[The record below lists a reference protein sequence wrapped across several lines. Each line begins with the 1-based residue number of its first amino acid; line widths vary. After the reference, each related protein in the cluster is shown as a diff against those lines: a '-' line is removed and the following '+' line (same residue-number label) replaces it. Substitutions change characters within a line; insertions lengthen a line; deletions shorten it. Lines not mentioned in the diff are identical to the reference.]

1 MLIHHLSL
9 TNFRNYARLELDL
22 PAGPVLILGDN
33 AQGKT
38 SLLEAIYYLATS
50 RSPHAASPRQLIN
63 WLAGRESLTPAARI
77 VAQVTHGAA
86 THTLDVTLMLEP
98 TASGEERFRKQIKL
112 DSIPRRVQ
120 DLVGQMAVVLFLP
133 QDVDLVGGAPSL
145 RRRYLDTALSQV
157 DAEYHSALSRLEDI
171 LPQRNALLKQLGE
184 RGGDPDQLAF
194 WDKELASA
202 GARITQ
208 RRQQAIVEL
217 GQVADAIHRDLT
229 GGRERL
235 RLRYEPGFDPG
246 RLTSE
251 LQMPLNLDVPWAA
264 APPWPLEDAQSAFR
278 SQLEQRRQEEIARG
292 VTLVGPHRDE
302 LRFIADEVDLGV
314 FGSRGQ
320 QRTAVLALKLAEAEW
335 MRGQL
340 GEWPV
345 LLLDEMM
352 AELDAR
358 RRAYLLARMKG
369 ANQSLMTSTG
379 LELFREDYHQS
390 ARLLRVTAGQISN
403 LKPQISNQ
411 AVES

>member
-1 MLIHHLSL
+1 
-9 TNFRNYARLELDL
+9 
-22 PAGPVLILGDN
+22 
-33 AQGKT
+33 
-38 SLLEAIYYLATS
+38 
-50 RSPHAASPRQLIN
+50 
-63 WLAGRESLTPAARI
+63 
-77 VAQVTHGAA
+77 
-86 THTLDVTLMLEP
+86 
-98 TASGEERFRKQIKL
+98 
-112 DSIPRRVQ
+112 
-120 DLVGQMAVVLFLP
+120 LFIP
-133 QDVDLVGGAPSL
+133 QDVELVGGAPSL

-184 RGGDPDQLAF
+184 RGGDPDELAF

-217 GQVADAIHRDLT
+217 GQMADAIHRDLT

-246 RLTSE
+246 RLSPE
-251 LQMPLNLDVPWAA
+251 FQMPLNLDVPWAA
-264 APPWPLEDAQSAFR
+264 APTWSLEQAQSAFR
-278 SQLEQRRQEEIARG
+278 SQLEQRRPEEIARG

-345 LLLDEMM
+345 LLLDEGM

-358 RRAYLLARMKG
+358 RRAYLLGRMQG

-379 LELFREDYHQS
+379 LELFRQDFIQT

-403 LKPQISNQ
+403 L
-411 AVES
+411 